1 MKECPLDL
9 YSTVR
14 ELIDLRSFSNLWYW
28 IGLAVV
34 WSSASHWVLGV
45 PLDMIQRAK
54 KRGGVAMEDLQ
65 TLTHISCNRI
75 LYISSVSGLWMLGF
89 SCFLLTGLAI
99 LGFYYGVEFAQAV
112 FLLLFPMSIVGL
124 ISISTARLIREKN
137 PEGLAL
143 VKQLM
148 RHRIYVQLLGVVS
161 IFTTAM
167 WGMAQNMNYS
177 VLFN

>member
-65 TLTHISCNRI
+65 TLTNISCNRI

>member
-1 MKECPLDL
+1 MDL
-9 YSTVR
+9 YATVR

-54 KRGGVAMEDLQ
+54 KRGGEAMDDLQ
-65 TLTHISCNRI
+65 SLTRISCNRI
-75 LYISSVSGLWMLGF
+75 LYISSVSGLWLLGF
-89 SCFLLTGLAI
+89 SCFVLTGLAM
-99 LGFYYGVEFAQAV
+99 LGFYYNVEFAQAV

-124 ISISTARLIREKN
+124 ISISTARLIDEKK
-137 PEGLAL
+137 PQGLAL

-148 RHRIYVQLLGVVS
+148 RHRIYVQLLGVLS